1 MAVLLCMLY
10 IMLHGSA
17 VYAPVTG
24 RSILDCLGH
33 QVSVVLHVDKDHLKP
48 ELAPA
53 VVADC

>member
-1 MAVLLCMLY
+1 MAVLLSMLY
-10 IMLHGSA
+10 IMLHGST
-17 VYAPVTG
+17 VYAPVAG

-33 QVSVVLHVDKDHLKP
+33 QVSVVLHVDEDHLKP